1 MDMKK
6 EIRNLKIA
14 SVLHRAISRVLME
27 GKVFNKN
34 VAVSDVKLSK
44 DLKKADVADYS
55 DPEKSTWISASCTG
69 DPSENNCDI
78 NTVVNEMNQS
88 AWSIRKSILCY
99 VDLRFIPELVFKPD
113 LAFDNFVNHLPAENL
128 YSNPTHTTALSI
140 TDAIIKVMKFA
151 I

>member
-1 MDMKK
+1 MKK

-44 DLKKADVADYS
+44 DLKKADVYIVLSSLNIQVADYS
-55 DPEKSTWISASCTG
+55 DPEKGMWSHTR

-113 LAFDNFVNHLPAENL
+113 LAFDNFVNVSKILHN
-128 YSNPTHTTALSI
+128 HT
-140 TDAIIKVMKFA
+140 
-151 I
+151 

>member
-1 MDMKK
+1 MKK

-34 VAVSDVKLSK
+34 VAVSNVKLSK
-44 DLKKADVADYS
+44 DLKKADVYIVLSSLNIQVADYS

-113 LAFDNFVNHLPAENL
+113 LAFDNFVNVSKILRN
-128 YSNPTHTTALSI
+128 HT
-140 TDAIIKVMKFA
+140 
-151 I
+151 

>member
-1 MDMKK
+1 MKK

-27 GKVFNKN
+27 GKVFNKS
-34 VAVSDVKLSK
+34 VAVSNVKLSK
-44 DLKKADVADYS
+44 DLKKADVYIVLSSLNIQVADYS

-99 VDLRFIPELVFKPD
+99 VDLRFIPELVFEPD
-113 LAFDNFVNHLPAENL
+113 LAFDNFVNVSKILHN
-128 YSNPTHTTALSI
+128 HT
-140 TDAIIKVMKFA
+140 
-151 I
+151 

>member
-1 MDMKK
+1 MKK

-44 DLKKADVADYS
+44 DLKKADVYIVLSSLNIQVADYS
-55 DPEKSTWISASCTG
+55 DSEKRRTG

-113 LAFDNFVNHLPAENL
+113 LAFDNFVNVSKILHN
-128 YSNPTHTTALSI
+128 HT
-140 TDAIIKVMKFA
+140 
-151 I
+151 

>member
-1 MDMKK
+1 MKK

-34 VAVSDVKLSK
+34 VAVSNVKLSK
-44 DLKKADVADYS
+44 DLKKADVYIVLSSLNIQVADYS

-113 LAFDNFVNHLPAENL
+113 LAFDNFVNVSKILHN
-128 YSNPTHTTALSI
+128 HT
-140 TDAIIKVMKFA
+140 
-151 I
+151 

>member
-1 MDMKK
+1 MKK

-44 DLKKADVADYS
+44 DLKKADVYIVLSSLNIQVADYL
-55 DPEKSTWISASCTG
+55 DPEKSTWSRTG

-88 AWSIRKSILCY
+88 AWSIRKSILYY

-113 LAFDNFVNHLPAENL
+113 LAFDNFVNVSKILHN
-128 YSNPTHTTALSI
+128 HT
-140 TDAIIKVMKFA
+140 
-151 I
+151 

>member
-1 MDMKK
+1 MKK

-44 DLKKADVADYS
+44 DLKKADVYIVLSSLNIQIADYS
-55 DPEKSTWISASCTG
+55 DSEKSTWISASRIG
-69 DPSENNCDI
+69 DPFSKPSENNCDI

-113 LAFDNFVNHLPAENL
+113 LAFDNFVNVSKILHN
-128 YSNPTHTTALSI
+128 HT
-140 TDAIIKVMKFA
+140 
-151 I
+151 

>member
-14 SVLHRAISRVLME
+14 SVLHRAISKVLME

-34 VAVSDVKLSK
+34 VAVSNVKLSK
-44 DLKKADVADYS
+44 DLKKADVYIVLSSLNIQVADYS

-113 LAFDNFVNHLPAENL
+113 LAFDNFVNVSKILRN
-128 YSNPTHTTALSI
+128 HT
-140 TDAIIKVMKFA
+140 
-151 I
+151 

>member
-1 MDMKK
+1 MKK

-44 DLKKADVADYS
+44 DLKKADVYIVLSSLNIQVADYS

-113 LAFDNFVNHLPAENL
+113 LAFDNFVNVSKILRN
-128 YSNPTHTTALSI
+128 HT
-140 TDAIIKVMKFA
+140 
-151 I
+151 

>member
-1 MDMKK
+1 MKK

-44 DLKKADVADYS
+44 DLKKADVYIVLSSLNIQVADYS
-55 DPEKSTWISASCTG
+55 DSEKRRTG

-113 LAFDNFVNHLPAENL
+113 LAFDHFVNVSKILHN
-128 YSNPTHTTALSI
+128 HT
-140 TDAIIKVMKFA
+140 
-151 I
+151 

>member
-44 DLKKADVADYS
+44 DLKKADVYIVLSSLNIQVADYS
-55 DPEKSTWISASCTG
+55 DSEKSTWISASRTG

-78 NTVVNEMNQS
+78 NTVINEMNQS

-113 LAFDNFVNHLPAENL
+113 LAFDNFVNVSKILHN
-128 YSNPTHTTALSI
+128 HT
-140 TDAIIKVMKFA
+140 
-151 I
+151 

>member
-1 MDMKK
+1 MKK

-44 DLKKADVADYS
+44 DLKKADVYIVLSSLNIQVADYL

-78 NTVVNEMNQS
+78 NTIVNEMNQS

-113 LAFDNFVNHLPAENL
+113 LAFDNFVNVSKILHN
-128 YSNPTHTTALSI
+128 HT
-140 TDAIIKVMKFA
+140 
-151 I
+151 

>member
-1 MDMKK
+1 MKK

-44 DLKKADVADYS
+44 DLKKADVYIVLSSLNIQVADYS
-55 DPEKSTWISASCTG
+55 DPEKRRAG
-69 DPSENNCDI
+69 DPSEDNYDI

-113 LAFDNFVNHLPAENL
+113 LAFDNFVNVSKILHN
-128 YSNPTHTTALSI
+128 HT
-140 TDAIIKVMKFA
+140 
-151 I
+151 

>member
-1 MDMKK
+1 MKK

-44 DLKKADVADYS
+44 DLKKADVYIVLSSLNIQVADYL
-55 DPEKSTWISASCTG
+55 DPEKRRTG

-78 NTVVNEMNQS
+78 NTVVNEMTQS

-113 LAFDNFVNHLPAENL
+113 LAFDNFVNVSKILHN
-128 YSNPTHTTALSI
+128 HT
-140 TDAIIKVMKFA
+140 
-151 I
+151 

>member
-1 MDMKK
+1 MKK
-6 EIRNLKIA
+6 EIRNLKVA

-44 DLKKADVADYS
+44 DLKKADVYIVLSSLNIQIADYS
-55 DPEKSTWISASCTG
+55 DSEKRRTG

-99 VDLRFIPELVFKPD
+99 VDLRFTPELVFKPD
-113 LAFDNFVNHLPAENL
+113 LAFDNFVNVSKILHN
-128 YSNPTHTTALSI
+128 HT
-140 TDAIIKVMKFA
+140 
-151 I
+151 